1 VGGSDA
7 PLTPTLYFTVADEP
21 LEARVTPLTVAV
33 ADEARLEPAWLLM
46 TEAKTCPFWSSA
58 IFCAAG
64 VLPLKNAI
72 QLLLIAAMAA
82 LPDVGSV
89 VAGNGAEDD
98 GAAADDDPDPE
109 DDPEPEEED
118 DEGLLL
124 LELQAVTARTVAT
137 HARPSR
143 CDRITCLPDRG
154 KPE

>member
-21 LEARVTPLTVAV
+21 LDARVTPLTVAV
-33 ADEARLEPAWLLM
+33 ADEDRLEPAWLLM
-46 TEAKTCPFWSSA
+46 TEAKICPFCSSA
-58 IFCAAG
+58 IFCAAE
-64 VLPLKNAI
+64 VLPPKNAI
-72 QLLLIAAMAA
+72 QLFLIAAMAP

-89 VAGNGAEDD
+89 AAGDGAEDD
-98 GAAADDDPDPE
+98 GAAADEDPDPE
-109 DDPEPEEED
+109 EED
-118 DEGLLL
+118 EGLL
-124 LELQAVTARTVAT
+124 LELQAVTARTIAT